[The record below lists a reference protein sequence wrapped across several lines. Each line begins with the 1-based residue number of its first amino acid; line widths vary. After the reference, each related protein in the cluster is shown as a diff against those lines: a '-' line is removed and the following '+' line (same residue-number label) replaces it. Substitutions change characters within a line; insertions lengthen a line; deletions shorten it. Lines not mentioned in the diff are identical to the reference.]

1 MADMQNRRLQN
12 LKEKTLSY
20 KFNVVHVP
28 GKKNLGPDATSRYP
42 TGAPERLVLPG
53 EPPETDLE
61 HDTTTTDLRAIIL
74 AGIMTAVRLQLFP
87 EQQLT
92 EALLISSKKLNSFI
106 SGCSPPILPP
116 PEGR

>member
-20 KFNVVHVP
+20 KFTVVHVP

-53 EPPETDLE
+53 EPLDTDLE
-61 HDTTTTDLRAIIL
+61 HDTTTTDLRAILL
-74 AGIMTAVRLQLFP
+74 AGIMTAETQYTP
-87 EQQLT
+87 NIE
-92 EALLISSKKLNSFI
+92 
-106 SGCSPPILPP
+106 SGMINVACNMLATLETPAVIMYFV
-116 PEGR
+116 